1 LHTTLHFINKPTQE
15 GIYQHFKAI
24 SSFANS
30 DIIYNVPG
38 RTSSNM
44 LPKTVL
50 RLANDFQ
57 NIVAVKEAAGIW
69 SSYAKV
75 KDKPKDFLVISGDDM
90 IVCQWFLLEVQGSY
104 PL

>member
-1 LHTTLHFINKPTQE
+1 MFQE
-15 GIYQHFKAI
+15 ELQ
-24 SSFANS
+24 
-30 DIIYNVPG
+30 V
-38 RTSSNM
+38 M

-57 NIVAVKEAAGIW
+57 NIVAVKEAAGDMVQAMQI
-69 SSYAKV
+69 V

-90 IVCQWFLLEVQGSY
+90 IALPMVLAGGAGVY